1 MHQSQSNALNP
12 NVHSAT
18 SIRDMDLWKLW
29 PTNRT
34 REHMS
39 MSYEQLAYSKLI
51 EAQKD

>member
-1 MHQSQSNALNP
+1 MYIQPLQSEIWTYGSCG
-12 NVHSAT
+12 
-18 SIRDMDLWKLW
+18 

-51 EAQKD
+51 EAQKRLDTETSALK